1 MKQSIGFVL
10 LLISSWC
17 FATQQSVVIA
27 DIPHIKQKPDF
38 CGEACVAM
46 YLQKFGFDI
55 TQDEVFNLSPTKA
68 QLGRGCYTPEFAAA
82 MKNIGFNIGR
92 VWYKAKAPN
101 YQQGVIEQWK
111 QLHRD
116 LSRGIP
122 SIVCMHYSDQPK
134 TTEHFRL
141 ITGYDATRD
150 EVIYHE
156 PAVANGAYQRMKR
169 TLFLKLWPLKY
180 KLSMWT
186 VIRIPMDIDINNV
199 KRFQTTEKFTKAD
212 YTQHIIKL
220 KRKLKK
226 TLPNKKFTI
235 LIEKPFVIIG
245 DEYPHLVKF
254 RAVRIVRWCVNLLKK
269 DYFREDPED
278 IIDIW
283 LFRNKTSYMQNTYKL
298 FGSKP
303 HTPFGYYS
311 RKDKV
316 LIMNIRTGGG
326 TLVHEIVH
334 PFMRAN
340 FPKCPS
346 WFDEGL
352 ASLYEQCREEN
363 EQILGSTNWRLK
375 GLKRA
380 ILANRV
386 PAFKTL
392 TATTRYEFYNED
404 PGTNYSQARYLCY
417 YLQEKKLLR
426 KYYHTFKKNYAQDPT
441 GYKTLQAI
449 LSTNDMKKFKREWQ
463 RFVLN
468 LKFKK

>member
-1 MKQSIGFVL
+1 
-10 LLISSWC
+10 
-17 FATQQSVVIA
+17 
-27 DIPHIKQKPDF
+27 
-38 CGEACVAM
+38 
-46 YLQKFGFDI
+46 
-55 TQDEVFNLSPTKA
+55 
-68 QLGRGCYTPEFAAA
+68 
-82 MKNIGFNIGR
+82 
-92 VWYKAKAPN
+92 
-101 YQQGVIEQWK
+101 
-111 QLHRD
+111 
-116 LSRGIP
+116 
-122 SIVCMHYSDQPK
+122 
-134 TTEHFRL
+134 
-141 ITGYDATRD
+141 
-150 EVIYHE
+150 
-156 PAVANGAYQRMKR
+156 
-169 TLFLKLWPLKY
+169 
-180 KLSMWT
+180 
-186 VIRIPMDIDINNV
+186 
-199 KRFQTTEKFTKAD
+199 
-212 YTQHIIKL
+212 
-220 KRKLKK
+220 
-226 TLPNKKFTI
+226 
-235 LIEKPFVIIG
+235 
-245 DEYPHLVKF
+245 
-254 RAVRIVRWCVNLLKK
+254 
-269 DYFREDPED
+269 
-278 IIDIW
+278 
-283 LFRNKTSYMQNTYKL
+283 
-298 FGSKP
+298 
-303 HTPFGYYS
+303 
-311 RKDKV
+311 
-316 LIMNIRTGGG
+316 MNIRTGGG